1 MIPDTED
8 LKVSTDKVIK
18 LMNELDK
25 VAEYKINTQKS
36 VIFLYA
42 NNNLSERESKK
53 KTDLKSYRFNVILIK
68 IPMTLLDGITA
79 SMDISLR
86 KLLERLKD
94 KEAWPAAVHGVAKSQ
109 TQLSD

>member
-1 MIPDTED
+1 MLIIIYQKE
-8 LKVSTDKVIK
+8 KV
-18 LMNELDK
+18 
-25 VAEYKINTQKS
+25 
-36 VIFLYA
+36 
-42 NNNLSERESKK
+42 KK

-94 KEAWPAAVHGVAKSQ
+94 KEAWTAAHQAS
-109 TQLSD
+109 LSFTIS